1 MHSMYLPS
9 SISLQDGE
17 EIIWQGQAQLP
28 AQRWSE
34 YIPLLILIV
43 LLVNSFRILYP
54 TEPLIMLHD
63 FCSYSFIP
71 GLLII
76 FTVAFAVA
84 PTLKRKLLSRQI
96 YLFTNHRAISY
107 SSGTGNIIHTLPAE
121 HIPDC
126 IIKRHGADHIS
137 ILKREQTGTESSTTL
152 LFAHIPAVILSHYT
166 PIDETCT
173 CVGNEPIC

>member
-1 MHSMYLPS
+1 MRIPT
-9 SISLQDGE
+9 SITLQEGE
-17 EIIWQGQAQLP
+17 EIIWQGRAQLP

-84 PTLKRKLLSRQI
+84 PTLKRKLLSRQT

-107 SSGTGNIIHTLPAE
+107 ISATENLIHTLPAE
-121 HIPDC
+121 DIPDC
-126 IIKRHGADHIS
+126 IIKRHGSDLIS
-137 ILKREQTGTESSTTL
+137 ILKQESTGTETSTTL
-152 LFAHIPAVILSHYT
+152 LFAHIPASILLHYT
-166 PIDETCT
+166 PKAES
-173 CVGNEPIC
+173 

>member
-1 MHSMYLPS
+1 MHSMHLPS

-17 EIIWQGQAQLP
+17 EIIWQGRAQLP

-54 TEPLIMLHD
+54 TAPLIMLHD

-84 PTLKRKLLSRQI
+84 PTIKRKLLSRHA

-107 SSGTGNIIHTLPAE
+107 ITATGNLIHTLPAE
-121 HIPDC
+121 NIPDC
-126 IIKRHGADHIS
+126 IIKRHGSDLIS
-137 ILKREQTGTESSTTL
+137 ILKQENTGTETSPPL
-152 LFAHIPAVILSHYT
+152 LFAHIPASILLHYT
-166 PIDETCT
+166 PKAES
-173 CVGNEPIC
+173 

>member
-1 MHSMYLPS
+1 MRIPT
-9 SISLQDGE
+9 SITLQEGE
-17 EIIWQGQAQLP
+17 EIVWQGRAQLP

-54 TEPLIMLHD
+54 TEPLIILHD

-84 PTLKRKLLSRQI
+84 PTLKRKLLSRQT

-107 SSGTGNIIHTLPAE
+107 ISATENLIHTLPAE
-121 HIPDC
+121 DIPDC
-126 IIKRHGADHIS
+126 IIKRHGSDLIS
-137 ILKREQTGTESSTTL
+137 ILKQENTGTETSTTL
-152 LFAHIPAVILSHYT
+152 LFAHIPASILLHYT
-166 PIDETCT
+166 PKAES
-173 CVGNEPIC
+173 

>member
-1 MHSMYLPS
+1 M
-9 SISLQDGE
+9 SIPTSFALQEGE
-17 EIIWQGQAQLP
+17 EIIWQGRAQLP

-54 TEPLIMLHD
+54 TEPLILLHD

-71 GLLII
+71 GLLIL

-84 PTLKRKLLSRQI
+84 PTLKRKILSRQA

-107 SSGTGNIIHTLPAE
+107 ITATGNLIHTLPAE
-121 HIPDC
+121 DIPDC
-126 IIKRHGADHIS
+126 IIKRHGSDLIS
-137 ILKREQTGTESSTTL
+137 ILKQENTGTETSTTL
-152 LFAHIPAVILSHYT
+152 LFAHIPASILLHYT
-166 PIDETCT
+166 PKSES
-173 CVGNEPIC
+173 

>member
-1 MHSMYLPS
+1 MRIPT
-9 SISLQDGE
+9 SITLQESE
-17 EIIWQGQAQLP
+17 EIIWQGRAQLP

-84 PTLKRKLLSRQI
+84 PTLKRKLLSRQT

-107 SSGTGNIIHTLPAE
+107 ISATENLIHTLPAE
-121 HIPDC
+121 DIPDC
-126 IIKRHGADHIS
+126 IIKRHGSDRIS
-137 ILKREQTGTESSTTL
+137 ILKQESTGTETSTTL
-152 LFAHIPAVILSHYT
+152 LFAHIPASILLHYT
-166 PIDETCT
+166 PKAES
-173 CVGNEPIC
+173 

>member
-1 MHSMYLPS
+1 M
-9 SISLQDGE
+9 SIPTSFALQEGE
-17 EIIWQGQAQLP
+17 EIIWQGRAQLP

-71 GLLII
+71 GLLIL

-84 PTLKRKLLSRQI
+84 PTLKRKILSRQT

-107 SSGTGNIIHTLPAE
+107 ITATGNLIHTLPAE
-121 HIPDC
+121 DIPGC
-126 IIKRHGADHIS
+126 IIKRHGSDLIS
-137 ILKREQTGTESSTTL
+137 ILKQENTGTETSTTL
-152 LFAHIPAVILSHYT
+152 LFAHIPASILLHYT
-166 PIDETCT
+166 PKAES
-173 CVGNEPIC
+173 

>member
-1 MHSMYLPS
+1 M
-9 SISLQDGE
+9 SIPTSFALQEGE
-17 EIIWQGQAQLP
+17 EIIWQGRAQLP

-84 PTLKRKLLSRQI
+84 PTLKRKILSRQA

-107 SSGTGNIIHTLPAE
+107 ITATGKLIHTLPAE
-121 HIPDC
+121 DIPDC
-126 IIKRHGADHIS
+126 IIKRHGSDLIS
-137 ILKREQTGTESSTTL
+137 ILKQENTGTETSTTL
-152 LFAHIPAVILSHYT
+152 LFAHIPASILLHYT
-166 PIDETCT
+166 PKAES
-173 CVGNEPIC
+173 

>member
-1 MHSMYLPS
+1 MHSMHLPS
-9 SISLQDGE
+9 SITLQDGE
-17 EIIWQGQAQLP
+17 EIIWQGRAQLP

-54 TEPLIMLHD
+54 TEPIIMLHD

-76 FTVAFAVA
+76 FTIAFAVA
-84 PTLKRKLLSRQI
+84 PTLKRKILSRQT

-107 SSGTGNIIHTLPAE
+107 ISATGNLIHTLPAE
-121 HIPDC
+121 DIPDC
-126 IIKRHGADHIS
+126 IIKRHGSDLIS
-137 ILKREQTGTESSTTL
+137 ILKQENTGTESSTTL
-152 LFAHIPAVILSHYT
+152 LFAHIPAVILSHHT
-166 PIDETCT
+166 PTAETCT
-173 CVGNEPIC
+173 CMENKPFC